1 MMNAKKLF
9 GMNLKNARLKRGIS
23 QQQLAL
29 DVEIDPAYVGRIE
42 RGLENVSIGIMET
55 IAVYL
60 QMEMSEMF
68 RVPDQ
73 NESAPPPLKVGRK
86 PKA

>member
-1 MMNAKKLF
+1 MNAKKLF

-68 RVPDQ
+68 RLPDP
-73 NESAPPPLKVGRK
+73 NETAPPPLKVGRK
-86 PKA
+86 PKAQ